1 MSKILRR
8 PMFRGGRVES
18 RGTGITSGLAN
29 GGRVGYAAGGPTITG
44 SELLNLRAAPDF
56 QNALFQSKGVRSL
69 SELLYPNTAS
79 RGFAE
84 NLVSPVDSS
93 VAVNKNID
101 NIFEGYQEGDDQPDA
116 PMNFRPGGIFAQPD
130 VDSEEN
136 DPSSDKFVPYE
147 PNKITGSGIVPPNK
161 PTILSKPTE
170 VATPKVN
177 ADDNEVTMTDLEK
190 ALGLESAR
198 QNDLGDILAAIS
210 ASALKRP
217 GRGEKR
223 GLTDV
228 LGDVMSSKAV
238 TDPSRTERIKGVAGL
253 EKYKQEKA
261 IELAEI
267 KARKSREYAPGN
279 AQKNYE
285 FFYAQTGDKEL
296 SMRLAQKQ
304 PRNFEAAFIEQRNQ
318 GNITPKMFDVLAR
331 ANSIDPVS
339 GDPSNIDL
347 DTLELEKYYY
357 IPNTKTLIKV
367 VEVNGV
373 KKLIRTPYG
382 VTYNTKKS
390 KK

>member
-29 GGRVGYAAGGPTITG
+29 GGRAGYAAGGPTITG

-101 NIFEGYQEGDDQPDA
+101 NIFGGYQEGDDQPDA
-116 PMNFRPGGIFAQPD
+116 PMSFRPGGIFAQPD

-147 PNKITGSGIVPPNK
+147 PNKITGPGIVPPNK

-170 VATPKVN
+170 VETPKVN

-304 PRNFEAAFIEQRNQ
+304 PRNFEAAFIEQRNK
-318 GNITPKMFDVLAR
+318 GNITPNMFDILAR
-331 ANSIDPVS
+331 ANNIDPIP
-339 GDPSNIDL
+339 GDPSNIDI
-347 DTLELEKYYY
+347 DKLELEKDYYL
-357 IPNTKTLIKV
+357 PNTKTLIKI
-367 VEVNGV
+367 VEVKGV
-373 KKLIRTPYG
+373 RQVIKTPYG
-382 VTYNTKKS
+382 VTYNTNKK
-390 KK
+390 